1 MYRVLIVED
10 DRTNRLFYRK
20 LSVWQREGFS
30 IVAEA
35 GNGREALA
43 LLEAVDGGS
52 GTETETRT
60 AETGRR
66 A

>member
-1 MYRVLIVED
+1 MRLHGAAALTEKAED
-10 DRTNRLFYRK
+10 AALDARAGK
-20 LSVWQREGFS
+20 LER
-30 IVAEA
+30 AM
-35 GNGREALA
+35 REALA

-60 AETGRR
+60 AETGRK